1 MSLFFIYNFYFE
13 NLIYKLIKQFF
24 FFFWVIKDD
33 KTIWKS
39 TREQSYFL
47 DNVLVGVKVV
57 FLPDCPLVLSLLKHK
72 GVGAFFNK
80 KNEDSK

>member
-1 MSLFFIYNFYFE
+1 M
-13 NLIYKLIKQFF
+13 
-24 FFFWVIKDD
+24 D

-39 TREQSYFL
+39 IEEWPYFL
-47 DNVLVGVKVV
+47 GNVLVGVKVV

-80 KNEDSK
+80 KMRIPNRENPLNNSIDNAP